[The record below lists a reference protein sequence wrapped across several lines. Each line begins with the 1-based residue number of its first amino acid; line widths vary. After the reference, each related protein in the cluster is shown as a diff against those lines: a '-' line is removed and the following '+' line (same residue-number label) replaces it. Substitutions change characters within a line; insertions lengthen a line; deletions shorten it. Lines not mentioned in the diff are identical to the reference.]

1 MNKQEENKMKFHD
14 ILMTIDNN
22 TLIRTVVTM
31 FGMKF
36 KTEHYADY
44 FLDCGT
50 DELLDKRVTDMRVT
64 ENNVLE
70 ITLENK

>member
-1 MNKQEENKMKFHD
+1 MKFHD

-31 FGMKF
+31 FGMEF
-36 KTEHYADY
+36 ETEHYADY

-50 DELLDKRVTDMRVT
+50 DEFLDKRVTDMRAT
-64 ENNVLE
+64 ENNALE

>member
-1 MNKQEENKMKFHD
+1 MKFHD

-22 TLIRTVVTM
+22 TLIRTVVAM

-36 KTEHYADY
+36 KTEHCADY

>member
-1 MNKQEENKMKFHD
+1 MKFCD
-14 ILMTIDNN
+14 ILMVIDNS

-31 FGMKF
+31 FGMEF

-44 FLDCGT
+44 FLAYET

-64 ENNVLE
+64 EKNVLE
-70 ITLENK
+70 IILENK

>member
-1 MNKQEENKMKFHD
+1 MKFCD
-14 ILMTIDNN
+14 ILMVIDNS

-44 FLDCGT
+44 YLAYES

-64 ENNVLE
+64 EKNELE
-70 ITLENK
+70 FILENN